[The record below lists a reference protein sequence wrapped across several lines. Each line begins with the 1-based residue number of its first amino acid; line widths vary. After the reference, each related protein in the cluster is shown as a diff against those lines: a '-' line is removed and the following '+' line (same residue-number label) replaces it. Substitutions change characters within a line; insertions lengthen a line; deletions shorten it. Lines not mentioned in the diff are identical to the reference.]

1 MKTSLM
7 SVAEAQARLRERA
20 EPVAAAESVKLVG
33 ATGRVLSQD
42 VVSLVDVPPAP
53 NSAMD
58 GYAVRHAD
66 IPEAGGWLPVSRR
79 IAAGADATAPL
90 EPGTA
95 ARIFTGAEL
104 PPGADTVI
112 MQEDARVD
120 GDQVWISATACGDN
134 VRPAGQDVRRGDI
147 VLTAG
152 TRLSPQHVGLAA
164 SIGKR
169 TLPVYRRLR
178 VALLSTGDEL
188 VEPGDPLRPG
198 AIYNSNRYL
207 LGELLR
213 QCGYDVIDHGV
224 VGDRPEAIEAVL
236 CKAAGA
242 DAIISSGG
250 VSVGEE
256 DHVRAVIDKLGAV
269 DLWKLAIKP
278 GKPFAFGHVCYTPYL
293 ALPGNPA
300 SAFVTFLLLC
310 KPWLAL
316 RQGGAWMEPLSMRL
330 PAGFER
336 RKAGHRDEYLRA
348 RVESLDG
355 QWRVVPHPNQSSG
368 MLSSACW
375 SHGLAV
381 VPAGMCVDHG
391 DAVTFLPFEGLMG

>member
-1 MKTSLM
+1 MKMPLM

-20 EPVAAAESVKLVG
+20 EPVAAAESVKLTG

-42 VVSLVDVPPAP
+42 VVALVDVPPAP

-58 GYAVRHAD
+58 GYAVHHGD
-66 IPEAGGWLPVSRR
+66 IPSSGGWLPVSRR

-90 EPGTA
+90 AAGTA

-104 PPGADTVI
+104 PPGADSVI
-112 MQEDARVD
+112 LQEDARLD
-120 GDQVWISATACGDN
+120 GERVWLPAVSCGDN
-134 VRPAGQDVRRGDI
+134 VRPAGQDVRRGEI

-152 TRLSPQHVGLAA
+152 TRLGPQHIGLAA

-169 TLPVYRRLR
+169 TLPVFRRLR

-188 VEPGDPLRPG
+188 VEPGEPLRPG

-207 LGELLR
+207 LAELLR
-213 QCGYDVIDHGV
+213 QCGYEVIDLGV
-224 VGDRPEAIEAVL
+224 VGDQPEAIEAVL

-242 DAIISSGG
+242 DAILSSGG

-256 DHVRAVIDKLGAV
+256 DHVRAVIDRLGAV
-269 DLWKLAIKP
+269 ELWKLAIKP
-278 GKPFAFGHVCYTPYL
+278 GKPFAFGHVCETPYL

-310 KPWLAL
+310 KPWLAA
-316 RQGGAWMEPLSMRL
+316 RQGGVWSEPLAMRF
-330 PAGFER
+330 PAGFGR
-336 RKAGHRDEYLRA
+336 RKPGGRDEYLRA
-348 RVESLDG
+348 RAVRVDG
-355 QWRVVPHPNQSSG
+355 EWRVIPHDNQSSG

-375 SHGLAV
+375 GNGLAR
-381 VPAGMCVDHG
+381 VPAGLVMAEG
-391 DAVTFLPFEGLMG
+391 DPVEFLPFDGLLG

>member
-1 MKTSLM
+1 MKMPLM
-7 SVAEAQARLRERA
+7 PVADALTRLLERV
-20 EPVAAAESVKLVG
+20 EPVAAAESVKLPG

-42 VVSLVDVPPAP
+42 VVAVIDVPPAP

-58 GYAVRHAD
+58 GYAVNHAD
-66 IPEAGGWLPVSRR
+66 IPAEGGWLPVSRR
-79 IAAGADATAPL
+79 ITAGADASAPL
-90 EPGTA
+90 VAGTA

-104 PPGADTVI
+104 PPGTDTVI
-112 MQEDARVD
+112 MQEDVRVE
-120 GDQVWISATACGDN
+120 GDKVWLPSVLRGEN
-134 VRPAGQDVRRGDI
+134 VRPAGQDVRRGEI

-152 TRLSPQHVGLAA
+152 TRLAPQHVGLAA

-188 VEPGDPLRPG
+188 IEPGDTLRPG

-207 LGELLR
+207 LAELLR
-213 QCGYDVIDHGV
+213 ICGYDVIDHGV
-224 VGDRPEAIEAVL
+224 AGDRPEIIEAVL

-242 DAIISSGG
+242 DVIISSGG

-256 DHVRAVIDKLGAV
+256 DHVRAVIDRLGAV

-278 GKPFAFGHVCYTPYL
+278 GKPFAFGHVCGTPYL

-316 RQGGAWMEPLSMRL
+316 RQGATWTQPVSMRF

-336 RKAGHRDEYLRA
+336 RKAGNRDEYLRA
-348 RVESLDG
+348 RVSQVQGE
-355 QWRVVPHPNQSSG
+355 WRVVPHENQSSG

-375 SHGLAV
+375 SNGLAL
-381 VPAGMCVDHG
+381 VPAGMVVGQG
-391 DAVTFLPFEGLMG
+391 DAVEFLPFEGLVG